1 MLNEKTIFTFIEK
14 TEIKSDGKKT
24 FYFTQMQKSNDL
36 IPMMVTGS
44 LSFKKEEAE
53 EMFNLIVENNGQ
65 MESQTILKT
74 ILK

>member
-14 TEIKSDGKKT
+14 TQINSEGKKI
-24 FYFTQMQKSNDL
+24 FYFTQMQKQEDM

-53 EMFNLIVENNGQ
+53 EMFNVIVENNGQ

-74 ILK
+74 IIK

>member
-14 TEIKSDGKKT
+14 TEITSDGKKT
-24 FYFTQMQKSNDL
+24 FYFTQMQKPEDM

-53 EMFNLIVENNGQ
+53 EMFNLIVQNNGQ
-65 MESQTILKT
+65 MESEKVLKT
-74 ILK
+74 INK